1 VPYYSGGGYIFLAFS
16 ESRRSIEY
24 NKMSAT
30 LYFDYLYTADA
41 AQTTTLTVSGE
52 AQDAM
57 PSGVTGIDETIV
69 VNVSAGELNGL
80 MVVGAQGNTAGFGYP
95 SVTLDW
101 SAITSAPVKWVSFL
115 TVGATGVAPVDF
127 QDGVPSSKPTL
138 QKVFATEPFKY
149 DTNAENLLLT
159 IPPEAIQNVN
169 YAGPISLKRGASVL
183 SADAMAG
190 AAGILGESVT
200 AGTEAELSDSQ
211 EAAVRGLFLQALAA
225 GKYLQSGAKAPDGS
239 DLPADASMGFDFKT
253 GDVIKLYTVLS
264 LTKTRSFIPATDDAT
279 VEGTTGMKFTVDG
292 TQIVVDGTN
301 DTVAS
306 DVKQWR
312 VEWQLKVGGGAAV

>member
-1 VPYYSGGGYIFLAFS
+1 MAFS

-57 PSGVTGIDETIV
+57 PAGVTGIDETIV
-69 VNVSAGELNGL
+69 VNVGAEELNGL
-80 MVVGAQGNTAGFGYP
+80 MVVGAQGTNGVGYP

-101 SAITSAPVKWVSFL
+101 SAITSAPAKWVDFL

-169 YAGPISLKRGASVL
+169 YAGAISLKRGTSDL
-183 SADAMAG
+183 SANQMAG
-190 AAGILGESVT
+190 LGSILGESVI
-200 AGTEAELSDSQ
+200 APSDESLSDPQ
-211 EAAVRGLFLQALAA
+211 QAAVRGLFLQALAA

-239 DLPADASMGFDFKT
+239 DLPADASTGFDFKT

-264 LTKTRSFIPATDDAT
+264 LTKTRSFIPALDDAT

-292 TQIVVDGTN
+292 TQIVVDGVN
-301 DTVAS
+301 DTVDS